1 MLRCTE
7 VSQPTD
13 GMGHSRPMHSVP
25 VPINVRC
32 YSNSDIIVRR
42 REMTLRADAVE
53 KVGLPGG
60 VMLFGSFDPAETSR
74 LLGFAAA

>member
-1 MLRCTE
+1 M
-7 VSQPTD
+7 
-13 GMGHSRPMHSVP
+13 
-25 VPINVRC
+25 
-32 YSNSDIIVRR
+32 
-42 REMTLRADAVE
+42 ADAVE

>member
-1 MLRCTE
+1 MSSAILCRLENC
-7 VSQPTD
+7 
-13 GMGHSRPMHSVP
+13 
-25 VPINVRC
+25 
-32 YSNSDIIVRR
+32 
-42 REMTLRADAVE
+42 RECLQGVDAVE